1 MFGVSVYQHSI
12 SWGSRRRP
20 RGESPGP
27 AFSPGSRSRRCR
39 GAGRAG
45 QRPPLSPART
55 TLLIRA
61 RDLSGAGDP
70 TLRARPCR
78 RARPYFAH
86 TTLQACAPL
95 PPPESHLSHV
105 IPADP
110 AFVLCHAPVPH
121 SRCAL
126 RASRASCAPRASRA
140 SRDPRAT
147 PGRHCARRT
156 AGADRAGGEACG
168 PAAAG
173 LSGVVKGVTMR
184 GPAEHRAP
192 PRAWT
197 HLARAQAR
205 AAFART
211 APTTT
216 TVSREALMAE
226 RGGKHSKHL
235 YFPLSRRTPSRARR
249 ARRSSGHRRCCR
261 G

>member
-55 TLLIRA
+55 TPLIRA
-61 RDLSGAGDP
+61 HHLAGVGDP
-70 TLRARPCR
+70 TLRARPCG
-78 RARPYFAH
+78 RARP
-86 TTLQACAPL
+86 C

-121 SRCAL
+121 SRSARVPRIVRPARVPRIVRPARVPRDAGQTL
-126 RASRASCAPRASRA
+126 RE
-140 SRDPRAT
+140 
-147 PGRHCARRT
+147 
-156 AGADRAGGEACG
+156 ADRAGGEACG

-211 APTTT
+211 APTMT

-235 YFPLSRRTPSRARR
+235 
-249 ARRSSGHRRCCR
+249 
-261 G
+261 